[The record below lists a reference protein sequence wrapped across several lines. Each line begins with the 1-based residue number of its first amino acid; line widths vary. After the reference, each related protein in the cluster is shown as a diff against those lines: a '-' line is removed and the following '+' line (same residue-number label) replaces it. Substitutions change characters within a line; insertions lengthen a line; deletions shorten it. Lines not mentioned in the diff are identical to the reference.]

1 MEVGLM
7 NTKEIWKR
15 RGNGST
21 YEVERD
27 SKGVIVKVMNLTP
40 RKFGQSSGP
49 IQEPMEIPLNSDT
62 VRRHMVK
69 RNFKEFTRVK

>member
-1 MEVGLM
+1 M

-21 YEVERD
+21 YEVERTPE
-27 SKGVIVKVMNLTP
+27 GRIVKVMNLTP

-69 RNFKEFTRVK
+69 RNFKEFTKVK